1 MTMQEQLRVLIQR
14 NCAKLVEQIVDVGR
28 LLAQIEE
35 SGAVSEDLIAEAQ
48 GITHQMKGAAGS
60 IGFGE
65 MGAAAT
71 VLDEN
76 LKDLRK
82 RAGAISP
89 DQLQATRRLFVTL
102 QSIGERTT
110 PEMSTLYNADLSQLA
125 R

>member
-1 MTMQEQLRVLIQR
+1 MQEQLRVLIQR